1 MIKIKEQQDLL
12 VDISRRLKRKMVVY
26 AVGGTAMMFHGFK
39 DATKDID
46 LVFMNEKDKLDFKD
60 VAEQIGYSQM
70 NSAEVYGTK
79 TNQPIMLSRGKGNEE
94 RFDLF
99 ELEVIDFMYSDAMV
113 KRATSTYEFGEN
125 LVLKISDPNDILLM
139 KCATDRVKDKDD
151 ARDIIN
157 NFKVDWDIIA
167 KEASN
172 QIGLGKIRA
181 VWDLT
186 GFVVDLIKIGV
197 EIPKEVRKNLFRLLE
212 EQPNSNNSSSP

>member
-12 VDISRRLKRKMVVY
+12 VDISRGLKRKIVAY
-26 AVGGTAMMFHGFK
+26 AVGGTAMMFHAFK

-46 LVFMNEKDKLDFKD
+46 LVFMNEENKFDFKYA
-60 VAEQIGYSQM
+60 AEQIGYSQM

-99 ELEVIDFMYSDAMV
+99 QQEVIYFIYSDAMI

-139 KCATDRVKDKDD
+139 KCATDRGKDKED

-157 NFKVDWDIIA
+157 NFKVDWNIIT

-172 QIGLGKIRA
+172 QVKLGKSRA

-186 GFVVDLIKIGV
+186 GFVVDLIKMGV
-197 EIPKEVRKNLFRLLE
+197 KIPKEVKKNLFVLLE
-212 EQPNSNNSSSP
+212 EQPNSKK